1 MSNAAEVSSD
11 GMVASLKKTH
21 SSLARKGTNTDSK
34 TAVHH
39 YNHLNEQSIMFQR
52 SELIAVLNYC
62 RNNDQI
68 VIKARPKVNS
78 KLNIPL
84 HDLITQKAGSIEE
97 RKTEEFRGSMY
108 RGVSKNKMKWQMMI
122 MGNQKKIY
130 IGAVESEMEAAAIYD
145 KVSIIIHGIK
155 VSQNLKLSHLHI
167 HSLYSLNIVLI
178 QCVQAKTNFSYSK
191 QQIEE
196 ILAQPSTSLIDGQ
209 IKSPDK
215 DIINL

>member
-1 MSNAAEVSSD
+1 
-11 GMVASLKKTH
+11 
-21 SSLARKGTNTDSK
+21 
-34 TAVHH
+34 
-39 YNHLNEQSIMFQR
+39 MFQR
-52 SELIAVLNYC
+52 SELIAVLNHC

-68 VIKARPKVNS
+68 VIKAKPKVNS
-78 KLNIPL
+78 
-84 HDLITQKAGSIEE
+84 TQEAGSIEA
-97 RKTEEFRGSMY
+97 KTEEFRGSMY

-145 KVSIIIHGIK
+145 KVSIIIHGMK
-155 VSQNLKLSHLHI
+155 VSQNLKLSQLHI
-167 HSLYSLNIVLI
+167 QSLYSSNILLI
-178 QCVQAKTNFSYSK
+178 HCVQAKTNFSYSK

>member
-1 MSNAAEVSSD
+1 
-11 GMVASLKKTH
+11 
-21 SSLARKGTNTDSK
+21 
-34 TAVHH
+34 
-39 YNHLNEQSIMFQR
+39 MFQR
-52 SELIAVLNYC
+52 SELIAVLNHC

-68 VIKARPKVNS
+68 VIKAKPKVNS
-78 KLNIPL
+78 
-84 HDLITQKAGSIEE
+84 TQEAGSIEE

-130 IGAVESEMEAAAIYD
+130 IGAVESEMEAATIYD
-145 KVSIIIHGIK
+145 KVSIIIHGMK
-155 VSQNLKLSHLHI
+155 VSQNLKLSHLLI
-167 HSLYSLNIVLI
+167 QSLYSSNILLI
-178 QCVQAKTNFSYSK
+178 HCIQAKTNFSYSK

>member
-11 GMVASLKKTH
+11 GMVASLKKTP

-52 SELIAVLNYC
+52 SELIAVLNHC

-78 KLNIPL
+78 
-84 HDLITQKAGSIEE
+84 TQEAGGIDE
-97 RKTEEFRGSMY
+97 RKTEEFRGSMC

-155 VSQNLKLSHLHI
+155 VSQYLKLSQLHI
-167 HSLYSLNIVLI
+167 QSLYSSNILLI